1 MGFRLTNQSYP
12 KKTLRLNRPTWY
24 GILDL
29 AVENGWNPMGTAH
42 PEWWLLPGEETLAGD
57 GPSRGGYTGEPLGLV
72 LLEDALNLADALE
85 QALLAYEPEWQRFR
99 VWGEKPLQGDRGGV
113 PSLGAM
119 SCLVVFCRIGSFHIE
134 HLH

>member
-1 MGFRLTNQSYP
+1 MTNQSYP

-42 PEWWLLPGEETLAGD
+42 PEWWLLPGEEALAGG
-57 GPSRGGYTGEPLGLV
+57 GPSRGSYTGGPLGLV

-99 VWGEKPLQGDRGGV
+99 VWGEIPRLGDRGGL

-119 SCLVVFCRIGSFHIE
+119 SCLVDFCRMGSFHIE